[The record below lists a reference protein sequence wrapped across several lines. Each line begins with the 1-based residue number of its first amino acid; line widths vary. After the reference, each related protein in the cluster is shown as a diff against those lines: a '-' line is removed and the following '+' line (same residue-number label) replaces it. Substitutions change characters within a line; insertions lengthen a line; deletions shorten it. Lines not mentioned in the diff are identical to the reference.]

1 MNEKILIAVDDA
13 HNDITNP
20 IFYVVD
26 KLFNSELTKNLRVI
40 ITARIPEFKWLLD
53 GLDKV
58 QEEVRKSI
66 RTKDIFI
73 MRTIECDYLSLRRGT
88 LVYTPKKIMR
98 KIFCR
103 WFFECFYCTALIL
116 TFVAIGTALFF
127 DFVNGFHDSANAIAT
142 VIGTRVLKPL
152 HAVVIAAFAN
162 FVGPFLFGTVG
173 TQ

>member
-103 WFFECFYCTALIL
+103 
-116 TFVAIGTALFF
+116 
-127 DFVNGFHDSANAIAT
+127 
-142 VIGTRVLKPL
+142 
-152 HAVVIAAFAN
+152 
-162 FVGPFLFGTVG
+162 
-173 TQ
+173 